1 MGRKGLQIKVN
12 GVEPTMDKARH
23 PRMFAL
29 AGLLLLASA
38 LAFAQPARAAVT
50 VSMTA
55 PSSVTQGSNI
65 PVSVSFTVGT
75 GDSGTFYFTCDQT
88 SSGEVSP
95 ESGYSISASTSK
107 TYTFTPSQAQTY
119 TNCKVSDGGTQSS
132 SAATITAIA
141 PTTLTV
147 AGSPSSSTSSSFTLG
162 INITN
167 PTTGSVTTSYALSGC
182 GTVGSCSGDQTSAT
196 IAIGS
201 GSATSLSWTVTATSS
216 GTLAF
221 QLGSNSNAFSAT
233 VTITSAVTT
242 TTTTAPAGQGSRA
255 TATTLGTGTTTTTTM
270 PVKETKLVAGVA
282 AGGTAK
288 FEFQNADALKIQSVS
303 IVAGK
308 ALSNVAVTIEDAAL
322 PSGADVPVAAA
333 AGNVYKY
340 LKLEKTAFTD
350 SDITSAKIKFKVE
363 NSWLAANNIDKSKV
377 ALYRY
382 ADSAWS
388 KLATAKLSEDASYA
402 YYEAETA
409 KLSTF
414 AIAGE
419 KAVAAGGAVQ
429 APAGLQLEWW
439 QWALIALLLI
449 AAAVLVAVK
458 LGYVDLDMLFYR
470 LKVLL
475 GRRAW

>member
-1 MGRKGLQIKVN
+1 
-12 GVEPTMDKARH
+12 MDNALH

-29 AGLLLLASA
+29 AGLILLASA
-38 LAFAQPARAAVT
+38 LAFAQPALAAVT

-65 PVSVSFTVGT
+65 PVSASFTVGT

-147 AGSPSSSTSSSFTLG
+147 AGSPSSSTNSSFTLG

-167 PTTGSVTTSYALSGC
+167 PTANSVTTSYALSGC

-196 IAIGS
+196 ITIGS

-221 QLGSNSNAFSAT
+221 QLGSNSNAFSTT
-233 VTITSAVTT
+233 VTITT
-242 TTTTAPAGQGSRA
+242 TTTTTTTTQPGYSAAA
-255 TATTLGTGTTTTTTM
+255 TTATTTPTTTTIAPTTTTQP
-270 PVKETKLVAGVA
+270 PVKETKVLTAVA
-282 AGGTAK
+282 AGETAK
-288 FEFQNADALKIQSVS
+288 FEFANEDKLKIQSVS
-303 IVAGK
+303 IVANK
-308 ALSNVAVTIEDAAL
+308 ALANAAVTIEESSL
-322 PSGADVPVAAA
+322 PSGANAPVAAS
-333 AGNVYKY
+333 AGSVYKY
-340 LKLEKTAFTD
+340 LEVAKTAFTD
-350 SDITSAKIKFKVE
+350 SDITNAIIKFKVE
-363 NSWLAANNIDKSKV
+363 NSWLSASSIDKSTV
-377 ALYRY
+377 TLYRY
-382 ADSAWS
+382 AGGAWE
-388 KLATAKLSEDASYA
+388 KLPTAKVSEDSTYA
-402 YYEAETA
+402 YYEAEST

-414 AIAGE
+414 AIAGQ
-419 KAVAAGGAVQ
+419 KIAGVPVG
-429 APAGLQLEWW
+429 GFQLETWHIVLIVVVV
-439 QWALIALLLI
+439 LIAI
-449 AAAVLVAVK
+449 VLVLAK
-458 LGYVDLDMLFYR
+458 LGYVDLGGLFDWLR
-470 LKVLL
+470 GLF
-475 GRRAW
+475 GRPGWQRRKSWRDLYSEHR